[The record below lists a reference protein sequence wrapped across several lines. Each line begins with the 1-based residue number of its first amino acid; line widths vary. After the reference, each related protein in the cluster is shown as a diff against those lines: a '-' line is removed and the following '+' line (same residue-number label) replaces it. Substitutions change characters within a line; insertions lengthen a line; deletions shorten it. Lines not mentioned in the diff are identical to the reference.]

1 MNATTSFRGKIWK
14 VWFSPE
20 LPFAVGPWKF
30 AGVPG
35 LILKAEDHSGIH
47 SYEMIDIQQSTQII
61 PLYKWKMKEMSRDK
75 WLEYEQKMHKNPY
88 LFVDRNTLYI
98 SLEQIGDDR
107 FLNESNWKNIPYYPL
122 ELE

>member
-1 MNATTSFRGKIWK
+1 
-14 VWFSPE
+14 
-20 LPFAVGPWKF
+20 
-30 AGVPG
+30 
-35 LILKAEDHSGIH
+35 
-47 SYEMIDIQQSTQII
+47 
-61 PLYKWKMKEMSRDK
+61 MKEMSRNK